1 MKKYKYIIWDW
12 NGTLFDDVEISVD
25 TMNKMLEKTGYK
37 NRIDLDL
44 YKEIFTFPVSDYYQK
59 AGFDFSKDKFEDLA
73 KIYVEV
79 YTSLQFTASLN
90 EEAVS
95 TLEFVKKRGYKQII
109 VSACE
114 KNRLL
119 NQVEKFNVKG
129 YFDAVLGIDDDLA
142 VSKASIAK
150 KWFDDNNINKD
161 EVLFIGDTV
170 HDYEVSQSIA
180 CDCVLVSCGHQSK
193 SVLEKTN
200 VPILDKLSQI
210 PDFLAL

>member
-1 MKKYKYIIWDW
+1 MKYKYIIWDW

-37 NRIDLDL
+37 NRIDLAL
-44 YKEIFTFPVSDYYQK
+44 YKDIFTFPVSDYYQK

-79 YTSLQFTASLN
+79 YTSLQFTAGLN
-90 EEAVS
+90 DEAIS
-95 TLEFVKKRGYKQII
+95 TLERLKEQGYKQII

-119 NQVEKFNVKG
+119 NQVEKFKVKE
-129 YFDAVLGIDDDLA
+129 YFDFVLGIDDDLA
-142 VSKASIAK
+142 VSKASLAK
-150 KWFDDNNINKD
+150 KWFDGNNLDKNKA
-161 EVLFIGDTV
+161 LFIGDTV
-170 HDYEVSQSIA
+170 HDYEVAGDIG

-193 SVLEKTN
+193 RVLEKTN
-200 VPILDKLSQI
+200 APILDKLSLI
-210 PDFLAL
+210 FDFLAL

>member
-90 EEAVS
+90 EEAIP
-95 TLEFVKKRGYKQII
+95 TLEFLKKRGYKQII

-150 KWFDDNNINKD
+150 K
-161 EVLFIGDTV
+161 
-170 HDYEVSQSIA
+170 
-180 CDCVLVSCGHQSK
+180 
-193 SVLEKTN
+193 
-200 VPILDKLSQI
+200 
-210 PDFLAL
+210 

>member
-1 MKKYKYIIWDW
+1 MKYEYIIWDW
-12 NGTLFDDVEISVD
+12 NGTLFDDVKISVE

-37 NRIDLDL
+37 NRIDLAL
-44 YKEIFTFPVSDYYQK
+44 YKDIFTFPVSEYYQK

-79 YTSLQFTASLN
+79 YSSLQFTASLN
-90 EEAVS
+90 EEAIS
-95 TLEFVKKRGYKQII
+95 TLEFLRKRGYKQII

-119 NQVEKFNVKG
+119 NQVEKFKVKD

-142 VSKASIAK
+142 ISKSGIAE
-150 KWFDDNNINKD
+150 KWFLDNKIDK
-161 EVLFIGDTV
+161 EKALFIGDTV
-170 HDYEVSQSIA
+170 HDYEVAGNIG

-200 VPILDKLSQI
+200 APVLDKLSRI
-210 PDFLAL
+210 SDFIAL

>member
-1 MKKYKYIIWDW
+1 MKYKYIIWDW

-37 NRIDLDL
+37 NRIDLAL
-44 YKEIFTFPVSDYYQK
+44 YKDIFTFPVSDYYQK

-79 YTSLQFTASLN
+79 YTSLQFTAGLN
-90 EEAVS
+90 DEAIS
-95 TLEFVKKRGYKQII
+95 TLERLKAKGYKQII

-119 NQVEKFNVKG
+119 NQVEKFKVKE
-129 YFDAVLGIDDDLA
+129 YFDFVLGIDDNLA
-142 VSKASIAK
+142 VSKSSLAK
-150 KWFDDNNINKD
+150 KWFDDNNIDKNKA
-161 EVLFIGDTV
+161 LFIGDTV
-170 HDYEVSQSIA
+170 HDYEVAGDIG

-193 SVLEKTN
+193 SVIEKTN
-200 VPILDKLSQI
+200 APILDKLSMI
-210 PDFLAL
+210 SDFLAL

>member
-1 MKKYKYIIWDW
+1 MKYKYIIWDW

-37 NRIDLDL
+37 NRIDLAL
-44 YKEIFTFPVSDYYQK
+44 YKDIFTFPVSDYYQK

-79 YTSLQFTASLN
+79 YTSLQFTAGLN
-90 EEAVS
+90 DEAIS
-95 TLEFVKKRGYKQII
+95 TLERLKAQGYKQII

-119 NQVEKFNVKG
+119 NQVEKFKVKE
-129 YFDAVLGIDDDLA
+129 YFDFVLGIDDDLA
-142 VSKASIAK
+142 VSKASLAR
-150 KWFDDNNINKD
+150 KWFDGNNISKNKA
-161 EVLFIGDTV
+161 LFIGDTV
-170 HDYEVSQSIA
+170 HDYEVAGDIG

-193 SVLEKTN
+193 RVLEKIN
-200 VPILDKLSQI
+200 APILDKLSLI
-210 PDFLAL
+210 FDFLAL